1 MRAIFGLATA
11 AGVKTPLKGMAS
23 SSVPSDIAADTKLAQ
38 KGLMGATGVETSAKK
53 RLGRPK
59 NSSADN
65 AATLLRIA
73 LDLFSEQ
80 NYSSVTVKDI
90 ARAAG
95 VNASLVHYY
104 FSSKEELF
112 LKVVEAAANEAFE
125 TFEAIRSNTVAP
137 REVISLWIENHILQ
151 FSLMQKLIK
160 ISLDYA
166 TIHDRSERIDGA
178 IRKFYDIEEEVLG
191 DALRQGISEDA
202 FKSCDV
208 NVMVTFISTF
218 LDGALIRSVIF
229 RDKFDQRVAIRN
241 LCDVTLRY
249 LEAK

>member
-1 MRAIFGLATA
+1 MA
-11 AGVKTPLKGMAS
+11 A
-23 SSVPSDIAADTKLAQ
+23 SSVPPLAEKSLMQAADIEAP
-38 KGLMGATGVETSAKK
+38 VKK

-59 NSSADN
+59 NSSGDN

-95 VNASLVHYY
+95 VNAALVHYY
-104 FSSKEELF
+104 FASKEDLF

-125 TFEAIRSNTVAP
+125 SFEAIRNNTVAP

-166 TIHDRSERIDGA
+166 TIHDRSERIDNA

-191 DALRQGISEDA
+191 NALRRGISESV
-202 FKSCDV
+202 FKPCDV
-208 NVMVTFISTF
+208 NAMITFISTF
-218 LDGALIRSVIF
+218 LDGALIRSVMF
-229 RDKFDQRVAIRN
+229 RDKFDQRAAIRN